1 MESRKSPKDATP
13 DWERLAAD
21 FGRELSKVGAELKD
35 AFEKATAPVRDQAEV
50 EFAKAVAKHPELY
63 RELKKTLRQMEKTV
77 DEAAKAF
84 GFKPKG

>member
-1 MESRKSPKDATP
+1 MANKPPPAGSPP

-84 GFKPKG
+84 GFKPKD